1 MDDLENVFSKDN
13 EIVEKL
19 QGFAYKPDYNKIF
32 FEHLGPELKK
42 LYLKKKDKIFIKN
55 FLEASQYEFGFFDE
69 KIDFSKALS
78 LYKKYAD
85 LNDYFCMYKMHVIYL
100 CEYEKFNVPF
110 SRVLERIYLLKCFAY
125 LPNYIDDWNYKL
137 FGKIDVIYEL
147 VGILDLED
155 SNLDKH
161 QLFFDLLYKQR
172 EKYNLSENDI
182 NLMKGVF
189 FCYFYMEGKDL
200 HLLSFSVLNS
210 LVPYKDLDYAYYTA
224 KNKSIFFKKYLKM
237 EDSISDLEIE
247 KYYKEVENKKL
258 YEFYCDYGNYLIDK
272 KNKSNQKITELFI
285 IASKEGYLPCNFR
298 AYQCLLNDYG
308 FDEIMTDYDKAS
320 VLLDY
325 LLDEIVFEF
334 LSMRQFILLMGLLI
348 KYSKFQEKIISKYLV
363 YLKEI
368 YNYINIIFTNKEKN
382 NEEITSEE
390 EYLYIIRSYFYY
402 FGFEGIEKQNLFKAI
417 EFLDKGNNITDKKFL
432 KKSNEFYRYNVKK
445 LMFSRKFIKNE
456 ELIKTKKEM
465 IEYFYSNEN
474 LKYQIVDCYII
485 GEDYF
490 KGITRK
496 KDEFNAIMVYKYGQ
510 NIFCKNIIDCF
521 IKQKIKKYL
530 NYHRNKLENKFK
542 DDICYICYTFK
553 PDKIFIPCKHNFCS
567 FCVDKLEKESK
578 CPICRSQVLIII

>member
-1 MDDLENVFSKDN
+1 M
-13 EIVEKL
+13 
-19 QGFAYKPDYNKIF
+19 
-32 FEHLGPELKK
+32 
-42 LYLKKKDKIFIKN
+42 
-55 FLEASQYEFGFFDE
+55 
-69 KIDFSKALS
+69 
-78 LYKKYAD
+78 
-85 LNDYFCMYKMHVIYL
+85 
-100 CEYEKFNVPF
+100 
-110 SRVLERIYLLKCFAY
+110 
-125 LPNYIDDWNYKL
+125 
-137 FGKIDVIYEL
+137 
-147 VGILDLED
+147 
-155 SNLDKH
+155 
-161 QLFFDLLYKQR
+161 
-172 EKYNLSENDI
+172 
-182 NLMKGVF
+182 
-189 FCYFYMEGKDL
+189 
-200 HLLSFSVLNS
+200 NS

-224 KNKSIFFKKYLKM
+224 KNKSIFFKKYLKI

-272 KNKSNQKITELFI
+272 ENKSNPIITELFI

-417 EFLDKGNNITDKKFL
+417 EFLDKGNNITDKKLL

-456 ELIKTKKEM
+456 ELIKSKKEM
-465 IEYFYSNEN
+465 FEYFYSNEN

-521 IKQKIKKYL
+521 IKEKIKKYL

-542 DDICYICYTFK
+542 DDICCICYTFK

>member
-1 MDDLENVFSKDN
+1 
-13 EIVEKL
+13 
-19 QGFAYKPDYNKIF
+19 
-32 FEHLGPELKK
+32 
-42 LYLKKKDKIFIKN
+42 
-55 FLEASQYEFGFFDE
+55 
-69 KIDFSKALS
+69 
-78 LYKKYAD
+78 
-85 LNDYFCMYKMHVIYL
+85 
-100 CEYEKFNVPF
+100 
-110 SRVLERIYLLKCFAY
+110 
-125 LPNYIDDWNYKL
+125 
-137 FGKIDVIYEL
+137 
-147 VGILDLED
+147 
-155 SNLDKH
+155 
-161 QLFFDLLYKQR
+161 
-172 EKYNLSENDI
+172 
-182 NLMKGVF
+182 
-189 FCYFYMEGKDL
+189 
-200 HLLSFSVLNS
+200 
-210 LVPYKDLDYAYYTA
+210 
-224 KNKSIFFKKYLKM
+224 
-237 EDSISDLEIE
+237 
-247 KYYKEVENKKL
+247 
-258 YEFYCDYGNYLIDK
+258 
-272 KNKSNQKITELFI
+272 
-285 IASKEGYLPCNFR
+285 
-298 AYQCLLNDYG
+298 
-308 FDEIMTDYDKAS
+308 MTDYDKAS

-348 KYSKFQEKIISKYLV
+348 KYSKFPEKIISKYLV

-402 FGFEGIEKQNLFKAI
+402 FGFEGIEEQNLFKAI
-417 EFLDKGNNITDKKFL
+417 EFLDKGNNITDKKLL

-456 ELIKTKKEM
+456 ELIKSKKEM

-496 KDEFNAIMVYKYGQ
+496 KDEFNSIMIYKYGQ

-521 IKQKIKKYL
+521 IKEKIKKYL

-542 DDICYICYTFK
+542 DDICCICYTFK